1 VDQQRGRGQAEA
13 CCCRPGCRG
22 LHSHRSVC
30 ICTPAESKGYASGQG
45 TFSQRVGFGDFF
57 GGMEADRRCRPLYSN
72 AHAACNMRHVPL
84 QAVPLTQGASGK
96 CNTEHHGAAAVAASC
111 ILHPA
116 LGYVRCLDDTLH
128 SHTTY
133 AVQQRLGRAAC
144 NSQLQHHATR
154 KRSMSRE
161 QSSFVSHAAQP
172 RRMLHVAQCY
182 GVLRRRRRATA

>member
-1 VDQQRGRGQAEA
+1 MDQQRGRGQAEA

-96 CNTEHHGAAAVAASC
+96 CNTEHHGAAAVAAPASY
-111 ILHPA
+111 ILHWESFRRHTTFA
-116 LGYVRCLDDTLH
+116 CHVRCATARGTCSMQL
-128 SHTTY
+128 
-133 AVQQRLGRAAC
+133 AA
-144 NSQLQHHATR
+144 AAR
-154 KRSMSRE
+154 KRLTSRE

-182 GVLRRRRRATA
+182 GVLRRKRRATA

>member
-57 GGMEADRRCRPLYSN
+57 GGMEADRRCSPIHSN
-72 AHAACNMRHVPL
+72 AHAACNMRHVCH
-84 QAVPLTQGASGK
+84 ASS
-96 CNTEHHGAAAVAASC
+96 AAHAGCVRQMQHRASRSSSGSC
-111 ILHPA
+111 TYNLHPA
-116 LGYVRCLDDTLH
+116 LGVRRLDDTLH
-128 SHTTY
+128 SHATY

-144 NSQLQHHATR
+144 NSQLQLENA
-154 KRSMSRE
+154 
-161 QSSFVSHAAQP
+161 
-172 RRMLHVAQCY
+172 
-182 GVLRRRRRATA
+182 